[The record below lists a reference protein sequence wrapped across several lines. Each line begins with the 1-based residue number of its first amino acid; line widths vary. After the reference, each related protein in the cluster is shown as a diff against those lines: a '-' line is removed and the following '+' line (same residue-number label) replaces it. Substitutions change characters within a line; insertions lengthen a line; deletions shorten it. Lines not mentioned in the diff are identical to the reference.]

1 MLLKTFY
8 IQRWL
13 DENTFKRLLTFSRF
27 ISRTERGSQFVI
39 DIDRARKNKV
49 KLDDII
55 STLSDLGIKL
65 EENEIKEISKYLPE
79 YDIEFELKD
88 GKLLIKPHIFMLDI
102 VKDLKEKEILKYDK
116 VNKVYVTYPYYYYIL
131 KNRLEEYGL
140 KIRELKLDI
149 KELNVN
155 FKGELRDYQKEAIET
170 WKQKD
175 GSGVIALPTGAGK
188 TVIGIAILAEVKR
201 STLIV
206 TFTKDQMIQWRDSL
220 FKFTDLSKSDVG
232 LYYSQEKTIRPV
244 TITTYHTA
252 YRHMKELSGKFNL
265 LIIDEAHHLPAEKF
279 KQIALQ
285 CIAAKRLALSA
296 TPVRE
301 DGKHEELFKLM
312 GGLIY
317 FKTPQE
323 LIQKG
328 YLAPYELIQLR
339 VDLTPKEK
347 MKYSSLLSQFRKLSG
362 GKKVSELLQL
372 MKEGNQNAIEAMK
385 IYNEMKKIVN
395 LAENKL
401 KVLDDIIKKENGSKI
416 LIFTQ
421 YVEQAEEIAKKYNAY
436 LITGKTNKNERER
449 ILKIF
454 KTLKSGIL
462 VLTTVG
468 DEGLD
473 IPDANVGIIVTGTG
487 SRRQFIQRLGRLLRP
502 SNGKVAKLYEIVT
515 RGTAEEYQA
524 SKRKDITF
532 GITSYSSSEDD
543 LM

>member
-8 IQRWL
+8 TQQWL
-13 DENTFKRLLTFSRF
+13 DDETFKKLLTFSRF
-27 ISRTERGSQFVI
+27 LGRDKNGSQFVI
-39 DIDRARKNKV
+39 DIERARRNKV
-49 KLDDII
+49 KLDDI
-55 STLSDLGIKL
+55 LSILSELGIEL
-65 EENEIKEISKYLPE
+65 SETDLREMAKYLPE
-79 YDIEFELKD
+79 YDVEFELKD
-88 GKLLIKPHIFMLDI
+88 GKLIIKPHVFILDI
-102 VKDLKEKEILKYDK
+102 IKDYKDKGILKYDK
-116 VNKVYVTYPYYYYIL
+116 QSKVYVTDPYYYYQI
-131 KNRLEEYGL
+131 KNRLEENGL
-140 KIRELKLDI
+140 KIKDLGLDV
-149 KELNVN
+149 KELNIN
-155 FKGELRDYQKEAIET
+155 FKGELRDYQKEAVDT
-170 WKQKD
+170 WLQR

-188 TVIGIAILAEVKR
+188 TVIGIKIITEVRK

-206 TFTKDQMIQWRDSL
+206 TFTKDQMLQWRDAIL
-220 FKFTDLSKSDVG
+220 KFTDANRSDIG
-232 LYYSQEKTIRPV
+232 LYYSEEKNIRPI

-252 YRHMKELSGKFNL
+252 YRHIDELSGKFEL
-265 LIIDEAHHLPAEKF
+265 LIIDEAHHLPADRF
-279 KQIALQ
+279 KEIALK
-285 CIAAKRLALSA
+285 CIASKRLGLSA

-328 YLAPYELIQLR
+328 YLAPFELIQIR
-339 VDLTPKEK
+339 VNLTSKEK
-347 MKYSSLLSQFRKLSG
+347 LKYATLLSQFRKVAG
-362 GKKVSELLQL
+362 GKKVSELIQL
-372 MKEGNQNAIEAMK
+372 VKEGNSNAIEAMK

-401 KVLDDIIKKENGSKI
+401 KALDDIIQKENGNKI

-421 YVEQAEEIAKKYNAY
+421 YVDQAEEIAKKYNAY
-436 LITGKTNKNERER
+436 LITGKTNKNEREK
-449 ILKIF
+449 ILRIF

-502 SNGKVAKLYEIVT
+502 SNGKVARLYEIVT

-532 GITSYSSSEDD
+532 GLDIYSSSEED
-543 LM
+543 LV